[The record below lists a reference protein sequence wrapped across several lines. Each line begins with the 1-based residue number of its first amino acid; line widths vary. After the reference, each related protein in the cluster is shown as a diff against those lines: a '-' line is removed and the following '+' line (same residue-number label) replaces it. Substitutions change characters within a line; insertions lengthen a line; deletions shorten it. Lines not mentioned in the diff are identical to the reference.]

1 MARDCQSGTH
11 LLNQRKEAVISAT
24 TVAKRGTFQEIALKA
39 SLRTEESTGERTGER
54 TGEKELVRTNV
65 SNATRWAILRES
77 VLVNNFL

>member
-11 LLNQRKEAVISAT
+11 LLSQRKEAVISAT

-39 SLRTEESTGERTGER
+39 SLRTEESTGERTGE
-54 TGEKELVRTNV
+54 KELVRTNV